1 MMFTRTALAF
11 ALSLAALPAW
21 AQSQPKAVV
30 ELFTSQGCASCPPAD
45 ALVAELAK
53 DPNLIVLTMPV
64 DYWDYIGWKDTLA
77 LHGHSLRQKAYAE
90 KRADHKVFTPQAVV
104 DGVHAVKG
112 SDRAALQRAILA
124 GPGAAGS
131 LKVPIKAHR
140 RGEVMEIEIP
150 ESAAP
155 PEGAEVWVCP
165 VASEKSVTISRGENS
180 GRNVTYSN
188 VVRGW
193 VRLGQWNGTKQRHEL
208 KLSDIKGEAV
218 DQVAVLLQAGT
229 AAAPGPIL
237 GATIVAVQETT
248 PASPP
253 AAK

>member
-1 MMFTRTALAF
+1 MMFTRSALAF
-11 ALSLAALPAW
+11 AFALISLPAM

-53 DPNLIVLTMPV
+53 DPNLVVLTMPV

-77 LHGHSLRQKAYAE
+77 LHGHSMRQKAYAQ
-90 KRADHKVFTPQAVV
+90 KRADHKVFTPQAIV
-104 DGVHAVKG
+104 DGLHAVKG

-124 GPGAAGS
+124 GPVAGWALS
-131 LKVPIKAHR
+131 VPIKAQR
-140 RGEVMEIEIP
+140 KGDVMEIEIP
-150 ESAAP
+150 DSAVP
-155 PEGAEVWVCP
+155 PEGAEVWACP
-165 VASEKSVTISRGENS
+165 VASEKSVAIGRGENS

-193 VRLGQWNGTKQRHEL
+193 VRLGAWNGSKQRHEV

-218 DQVAVLLQAGT
+218 DQIAVLVQAGT

-237 GATIVAVQETT
+237 GATMVALH
-248 PASPP
+248 
-253 AAK
+253 